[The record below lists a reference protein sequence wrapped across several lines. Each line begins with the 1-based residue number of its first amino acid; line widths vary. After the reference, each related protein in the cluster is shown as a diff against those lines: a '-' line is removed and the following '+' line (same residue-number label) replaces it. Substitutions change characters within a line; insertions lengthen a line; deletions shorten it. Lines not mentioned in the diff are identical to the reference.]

1 MHQKYTF
8 IIMGI
13 TDMERS
19 LQQIFVEFCAPV
31 LIKQDHIELSEA
43 ATFLIGLNDKERLY
57 LLDLSSAESKQKVR
71 AIVRTEIHTYISSY
85 GADDAGEPF
94 SFDSDSGS
102 GLNDYIERFH
112 NEYKKL
118 YNNGEPPKVF
128 EYAFECIKE
137 ASESYRLFENFY
149 RRRRD
154 ELEHTVKRTIDP
166 ELNHARAEL
175 FKFAEQAGKNAADV
189 ATEQANQTVQ
199 KAATKAA
206 EQAKSH
212 AEDAAIK
219 AKEAVALVDVEIQKK
234 MADISTKASETSV
247 TILGMFTCI
256 VLTIVAGLFYSSS
269 VIANIRADNFTE
281 LIAAASVVGIVC
293 FDMISIMFLF
303 IEKNREKTST
313 SSLMQK
319 IIVGV
324 NLFLLAIFIISCL
337 YHFCNTHN
345 DFPSD
350 SGTPISEASQADD
363 V

>member
-1 MHQKYTF
+1 
-8 IIMGI
+8 
-13 TDMERS
+13 MERS
-19 LQQIFVEFCAPV
+19 LQQIFVDFCTPV
-31 LIKQDHIELSEA
+31 LIKQDHIKLSEA
-43 ATFLIGLNDKERLY
+43 ATFLAGLNNTERLN
-57 LLDLSSAESKQKVR
+57 LLDLSSSESKQKVR

-85 GADDAGEPF
+85 GANDPGEPF

-112 NEYKKL
+112 NEYKER
-118 YNNGEPPKVF
+118 YGSGDPPKAF

-154 ELEHTVKRTIDP
+154 ELEHTVKRTIEP
-166 ELNHARAEL
+166 ELNHAKVEL
-175 FKFAEQAGKNAADV
+175 FQLAEQAGKNAADV
-189 ATEQANQTVQ
+189 ATEQANRNVQ
-199 KAATKAA
+199 EAAAKAA
-206 EQAKSH
+206 ELASKQAKRH
-212 AEDAAIK
+212 AEDAATK
-219 AKEAVALVDVEIQKK
+219 ANEAVALIDVEIQKK
-234 MADISTKASETSV
+234 MADVSTKASETNV

-269 VIANIRADNFTE
+269 VIANIGADNFTE

-293 FDMISIMFLF
+293 FGMISIMFLF

-324 NLFLLAIFIISCL
+324 NAFLLAIFIISCC
-337 YHFCNTHN
+337 YHFGNTHN
-345 DFPSD
+345 DFPPD
-350 SGTPISEASQADD
+350 SGTSISEAGQADD